1 LTHGIIYSFLNF
13 FKNKDSCQQSFQ
25 TEAVKNI
32 SAICLYP
39 PQDNANYGFGWSQL
53 DPTFTPPNGYQSLYA
68 AFQYKTAEDLK
79 GSPIEGIY
87 GTYDGSGY
95 LYEMRGKLSYIQGNL
110 SLLKQMNWV
119 DRQTRAVLVEFSA
132 YNPNIGLVMVSTILI
147 EFLSSGSLLTK
158 ANFEPLNLF
167 SESGGIVSFKVM
179 SELIFVAFIVYYLVI
194 EIREM
199 LNMDIKEYLSEF
211 WSYIEWS
218 IIITAFI
225 SCVMILV
232 RLRAAQVVLDFF
244 KQTAGYGYMK
254 LQNVNETNQILTYS
268 LGLCATLG
276 TIKFLKMLRFN
287 RNIAYLAMTLK
298 FCFHELVFSCMA
310 FFLIWI
316 AFVQLMY
323 LIYNNNL
330 NEYASLSKS
339 MGSAFQTIL
348 GKFDAK
354 QFLFGS
360 STILGPFVFASYNI
374 VMLTFVMNIF
384 VSIITDSFDKIRH
397 ECKDHPEKYDVDI
410 FKYLY
415 LKWRELLLKRNS
427 KRKPFVGRNDYNEDY
442 INNFHIQTN
451 RLIDMLAEVIFYSD
465 LASNSCFYREK
476 VFLIQTGKNF
486 NSLFESHR

>member
-1 LTHGIIYSFLNF
+1 
-13 FKNKDSCQQSFQ
+13 
-25 TEAVKNI
+25 
-32 SAICLYP
+32 
-39 PQDNANYGFGWSQL
+39 
-53 DPTFTPPNGYQSLYA
+53 
-68 AFQYKTAEDLK
+68 
-79 GSPIEGIY
+79 
-87 GTYDGSGY
+87 
-95 LYEMRGKLSYIQGNL
+95 
-110 SLLKQMNWV
+110 
-119 DRQTRAVLVEFSA
+119 
-132 YNPNIGLVMVSTILI
+132 MVSTILV
-147 EFLSSGSLLTK
+147 EFLASGSILTK

-167 SESGGIVSFKVM
+167 GESGGLVSFKTI
-179 SELIFVAFIVYYLVI
+179 SKLIFVAFIVYYLVM
-194 EIREM
+194 EIRKM

-218 IIITAFI
+218 IIITACI
-225 SCVMILV
+225 SCDMILK
-232 RLRAAQVVLDFF
+232 RLRAAQEVLDFF

-310 FFLIWI
+310 FVLIWL

-323 LIYNNNL
+323 FIYNNDL
-330 NEYASLSKS
+330 HEYASLSKS

-354 QFLFGS
+354 QFLYGS
-360 STILGPFVFASYNI
+360 RTILGPFVFASYNI

-410 FKYLY
+410 VKYLSQ
-415 LKWRELLLKRNS
+415 KWREFHFKNDS
-427 KRKPFVGRNDYNEDY
+427 KKKPFEGRNEYNEEY

-451 RLIDMLAEVIFYSD
+451 RLIVILAEVI
-465 LASNSCFYREK
+465 L
-476 VFLIQTGKNF
+476 LIQI
-486 NSLFESHR
+486 

>member
-1 LTHGIIYSFLNF
+1 MY
-13 FKNKDSCQQSFQ
+13 KESCQLTSK
-25 TEAVKNI
+25 TEALKNV

-39 PQDNANYGFGWSQL
+39 SQDNANYGFGWSQF
-53 DPTFTPPNGYQSLYA
+53 DSTYTPLNGYESIYE
-68 AFQYKTAEDLK
+68 AFQFKTADTLQ
-79 GSPIEGIY
+79 GSSIQGIY
-87 GTYDGSGY
+87 NTYDGSGY
-95 LYEMRGKLSYIQGNL
+95 LYEMRGKLSYLQGNL
-110 SLLKQMNWV
+110 SLLKEMNWV

-132 YNPNIGLVMVSTILI
+132 YNPNINLVMVSTILI

-167 SESGGIVSFKVM
+167 SESGSLISFKTI

-199 LNMDIKEYLSEF
+199 INADIKEYLSEF

-268 LGLCATLG
+268 LGLCAALG

-287 RNIAYLAMTLK
+287 RNIAFLGMTLK
-298 FCFHELVFSCMA
+298 LCFHELIFCSMA

-323 LIYNNNL
+323 FIYNNNL
-330 NEYASLSKS
+330 RDYASPIKS
-339 MGSAFQTIL
+339 MQSAFLTIL

-354 QFLFGS
+354 QFLYGT

-374 VMLTFVMNIF
+374 VMLTFVLNIF

-397 ECKDHPEKYDVDI
+397 DAKEHPEKYEVDI
-410 FKYLY
+410 AKYLSQ
-415 LKWRELLLKRNS
+415 KWREIRFKNDP
-427 KRKPFVGRNDYNEDY
+427 KRKPNEVTHENYIDYLTS
-442 INNFHIQTN
+442 FHIQTN
-451 RLIDMLAEVIFYSD
+451 RLIGILAAVIFI
-465 LASNSCFYREK
+465 LKFILRW
-476 VFLIQTGKNF
+476 
-486 NSLFESHR
+486 

>member
-1 LTHGIIYSFLNF
+1 MICR
-13 FKNKDSCQQSFQ
+13 KPFQ
-25 TEAVKNI
+25 
-32 SAICLYP
+32 
-39 PQDNANYGFGWSQL
+39 DDANYGFGWSL
-53 DPTFTPPNGYQSLYA
+53 FDPTYTPPNGFQSIYE
-68 AFQYKTAEDLK
+68 AFQYKTAETLQ

-87 GTYDGSGY
+87 DTYDGSGY

-132 YNPNIGLVMVSTILI
+132 YNPNINLVMVSTILI
-147 EFLSSGSLLTK
+147 EFLSSGSILTK

-167 SESGGIVSFKVM
+167 SESGSLISFKTI
-179 SELIFVAFIVYYLVI
+179 SELILVAFIVYYLVI

-199 LNMDIKEYLSEF
+199 INADIKEYLSEF

-218 IIITAFI
+218 IIITACI

-254 LQNVNETNQILTYS
+254 LQNVNESNQILTYS
-268 LGLCATLG
+268 LGICAALG

-287 RNIAYLAMTLK
+287 RHIVFLGMTLK
-298 FCFHELVFSCMA
+298 FCFHELVICSMA

-323 LIYNNNL
+323 FIYNNNL
-330 NEYASLSKS
+330 QGYASPIKS
-339 MGSAFQTIL
+339 MESAFQTIL

-354 QFLFGS
+354 QFLYGT
-360 STILGPFVFASYNI
+360 STILGPCVFASYNI
-374 VMLTFVMNIF
+374 VMLTFVLNIF

-397 ECKDHPEKYDVDI
+397 DAKEHPEKNDVDI
-410 FKYLY
+410 VRYLFQ
-415 LKWRELLLKRNS
+415 KWKEFRYKINS
-427 KRKPFVGRNDYNEDY
+427 KRKPNIETHEHYIDYLTS
-442 INNFHIQTN
+442 FHIQTN
-451 RLIDMLAEVIFYSD
+451 RLIDMLAEVTFFLSLKFIFSF
-465 LASNSCFYREK
+465 SVQK
-476 VFLIQTGKNF
+476 VFFL
-486 NSLFESHR
+486 